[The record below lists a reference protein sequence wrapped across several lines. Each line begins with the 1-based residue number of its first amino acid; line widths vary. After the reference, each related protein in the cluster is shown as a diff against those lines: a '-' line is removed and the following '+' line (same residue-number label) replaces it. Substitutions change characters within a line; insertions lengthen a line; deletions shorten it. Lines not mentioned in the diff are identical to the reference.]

1 MLTTY
6 HGLVS
11 YDTGQVIQL
20 KTHEKVSAGGED
32 ETLIF
37 EHPHVYTLGRLGRHE
52 DILIEGQR
60 VKKLGIEIKN
70 TDRGGEVTYHGPGQ
84 LVVYPIVKLDRI
96 AYSPSK
102 YVRAL
107 KISIIDC
114 LDALRNRDI
123 KASQQVI
130 DDDDAIDEKQQDIEN
145 TCIDLIALEAPMA
158 GDLRVIISVMMM
170 ATELE
175 RIGDYAE
182 GIGKISLAMGD
193 LPPLK
198 PLIDIPRMADL
209 ATDMLRRSISA
220 FVNRDT
226 AVATS
231 VRQDDDIV
239 DDLYDQVYRELLT
252 FMMADTSTIQRA
264 TYLLWVAHD
273 IERVADRTTNIS
285 ERVIWLVTG
294 QNPD

>member
-1 MLTTY
+1 MPREDFENNLKIIQDE
-6 HGLVS
+6 L
-11 YDTGQVIQL
+11 IQL
-20 KTHEKVSAGGED
+20 SSMVEKSV
-32 ETLIF
+32 F
-37 EHPHVYTLGRLGRHE
+37 
-52 DILIEGQR
+52 
-60 VKKLGIEIKN
+60 K
-70 TDRGGEVTYHGPGQ
+70 
-84 LVVYPIVKLDRI
+84 
-96 AYSPSK
+96 
-102 YVRAL
+102 
-107 KISIIDC
+107 SI
-114 LDALRNRDI
+114 DALRNRDI

-130 DDDDAIDEKQQDIEN
+130 DDDDAIDEKQQEIEN

-198 PLIDIPRMADL
+198 PLIDIPRMADI
-209 ATDMLRRSISA
+209 ATDMLRRSTEA

-226 AVATS
+226 AAATA
-231 VRQDDDIV
+231 VRKDDDIV

-273 IERVADRTTNIS
+273 IERVADRTTNMA

>member
-1 MLTTY
+1 
-6 HGLVS
+6 
-11 YDTGQVIQL
+11 
-20 KTHEKVSAGGED
+20 
-32 ETLIF
+32 
-37 EHPHVYTLGRLGRHE
+37 
-52 DILIEGQR
+52 
-60 VKKLGIEIKN
+60 
-70 TDRGGEVTYHGPGQ
+70 
-84 LVVYPIVKLDRI
+84 
-96 AYSPSK
+96 
-102 YVRAL
+102 
-107 KISIIDC
+107 
-114 LDALRNRDI
+114 
-123 KASQQVI
+123 
-130 DDDDAIDEKQQDIEN
+130 
-145 TCIDLIALEAPMA
+145 
-158 GDLRVIISVMMM
+158 MMM

>member
-1 MLTTY
+1 MPREDFENNLKIIQDE
-6 HGLVS
+6 L
-11 YDTGQVIQL
+11 IQL
-20 KTHEKVSAGGED
+20 SSMVEKS
-32 ETLIF
+32 LF
-37 EHPHVYTLGRLGRHE
+37 
-52 DILIEGQR
+52 
-60 VKKLGIEIKN
+60 K
-70 TDRGGEVTYHGPGQ
+70 
-84 LVVYPIVKLDRI
+84 
-96 AYSPSK
+96 
-102 YVRAL
+102 
-107 KISIIDC
+107 SI
-114 LDALRNRDI
+114 DALRNRDI
-123 KASQQVI
+123 KASRQVI
-130 DDDDAIDEKQQDIEN
+130 EDDDVIDEKQQSIEN

-209 ATDMLRRSISA
+209 ATDMLRRSTEA

-226 AVATS
+226 AAATS
-231 VRQDDDIV
+231 VRKDDDIV

-252 FMMADTSTIQRA
+252 FMMADPSTIQRA

>member
-1 MLTTY
+1 MPREDFENNLKIVQDE
-6 HGLVS
+6 L
-11 YDTGQVIQL
+11 IQL
-20 KTHEKVSAGGED
+20 SSMVEKSV
-32 ETLIF
+32 F
-37 EHPHVYTLGRLGRHE
+37 
-52 DILIEGQR
+52 
-60 VKKLGIEIKN
+60 K
-70 TDRGGEVTYHGPGQ
+70 
-84 LVVYPIVKLDRI
+84 
-96 AYSPSK
+96 
-102 YVRAL
+102 
-107 KISIIDC
+107 SI
-114 LDALRNRDI
+114 DALRNRDI

-130 DDDDAIDEKQQDIEN
+130 DDDDVIDEKQQSIEN

-170 ATELE
+170 AIELE

-220 FVNRDT
+220 FINRDT
-226 AVATS
+226 AMATS
-231 VRQDDDIV
+231 VRKDDDIV

-252 FMMADTSTIQRA
+252 FMMADPSTIQRA

-273 IERVADRTTNIS
+273 IERVADRTTNMS